1 MRNNFDKQFIKIQSL
16 VHTQVALAWVV
27 ELSHFIGFIEF
38 VQISPETEIS
48 GVFVEVALQFKGVS
62 LICVNFEARK
72 QTFFLCG
79 VGIQISSWNF
89 NIMLFV
95 EKLKNPK
102 MNGSTLTSTSSRIDH
117 FDQQIDFIFA
127 TSDRERKRGN

>member
-72 QTFFLCG
+72 QTFF
-79 VGIQISSWNF
+79 
-89 NIMLFV
+89 
-95 EKLKNPK
+95 
-102 MNGSTLTSTSSRIDH
+102 
-117 FDQQIDFIFA
+117 
-127 TSDRERKRGN
+127 